1 MRWVV
6 RTLPGAGL
14 LRDAQKWLMPYTLLV
29 VLLAGAA
36 IARVAVLGAWRLAVA
51 AAALAGPLVLLPD
64 AARTVAPTMEPVRY
78 PADWTWAR
86 RAVGHGG
93 DVAVVPFQSYRLFG
107 WAAGRTVLDPAPRLL
122 PGDVVVSD
130 RLAVSGRVL
139 RGEDGRAREVG
150 AALDS
155 GPDLARNLA
164 TAGIGWVLVEHGTP
178 GTTPPLRGLT
188 LVRDGTDLTLYRVA
202 DPARRAGP
210 SDAQMVI
217 VLIGDALAGMSVVF
231 AAASLLVV
239 RRRTGVGFEAGT

>member
-1 MRWVV
+1 
-6 RTLPGAGL
+6 
-14 LRDAQKWLMPYTLLV
+14 
-29 VLLAGAA
+29 
-36 IARVAVLGAWRLAVA
+36 
-51 AAALAGPLVLLPD
+51 
-64 AARTVAPTMEPVRY
+64 MEPVRY